1 MQHFSC
7 VAPAA
12 GKCGLRMHKI
22 TLCYAALGWFFPG
35 TRGMVVAVPAK
46 DRDKFHVATFCFAGL
61 AGSATDEWK
70 LCGMRKTL
78 CLMRV
83 GLQKV

>member
-1 MQHFSC
+1 
-7 VAPAA
+7 
-12 GKCGLRMHKI
+12 MHKI

-35 TRGMVVAVPAK
+35 TSGTVVAVPAK

-61 AGSATDEWK
+61 AGSATDECR